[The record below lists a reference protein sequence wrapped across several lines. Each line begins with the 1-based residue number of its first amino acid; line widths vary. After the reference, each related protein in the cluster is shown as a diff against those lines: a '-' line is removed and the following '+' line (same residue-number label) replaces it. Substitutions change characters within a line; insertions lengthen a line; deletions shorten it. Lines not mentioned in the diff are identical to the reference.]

1 MSSPTKWAGVPLSDR
16 RAERRGLLVDAAF
29 TLFGHDGE
37 GAVTVRSVCR
47 VCGLNSRYFYE
58 SFANTDELL
67 GAVYDHVA
75 AQLGEAVGQ
84 ATAAAAADLRA
95 QTRAGIR
102 GVLWFTAADPRRG
115 RVLLADPRA
124 NSVLAERRSAA
135 RDLLYQM
142 VVEDDEREDADDSPV
157 AAMVAAALYTGAL
170 SELVRQWLAGRLGSD
185 IDSVVG
191 YALARILP
199 EA

>member
-1 MSSPTKWAGVPLSDR
+1 M
-16 RAERRGLLVDAAF
+16 
-29 TLFGHDGE
+29 
-37 GAVTVRSVCR
+37 
-47 VCGLNSRYFYE
+47 
-58 SFANTDELL
+58 
-67 GAVYDHVA
+67 A

-191 YALARILP
+191 YALARMLP